1 MVSTAARQAIER
13 PCNAADVTVRQHLFF
28 LMGQYGSRA
37 VIPVEDV
44 CQDYFPHLSLPK
56 FLRKCAEGD
65 IPLRIM
71 RIENS
76 QKGARGVHIQ
86 DLANYIDG
94 QRAKA
99 KDPSSHGS
107 ALSP

>member
-1 MVSTAARQAIER
+1 MSPTTPFGST
-13 PCNAADVTVRQHLFF
+13 LFF

-44 CQDYFPHLSLPK
+44 CRDYFSHLSLVK
-56 FLRKCAEGD
+56 FLRKCDEGD

-71 RIENS
+71 RAEKS

-99 KDPSSHGS
+99 KDPSSQGS
-107 ALSP
+107 APAA